1 MKKILSVVLAIIM
14 AFSTFSLLV
23 FAKEENPVPVIV
35 LQGYSGPTLVYTVE
49 NGEPIIDPET
59 GDVVKAWH
67 LDLGELALK
76 FIAALPAGVVGTAL
90 GRDAI
95 VEAWTPILK
104 EALAP
109 IGVNPDGS
117 SRENLTYYPKGAA
130 ATQVSALIEN
140 DMEEYIP
147 ESVFVETA
155 IEEVGAENV
164 FGFTYDWRKSQV
176 DYAKAI
182 DEYIQEVKEITG
194 SDQVDLMGLSHGGQ
208 CGTSYLYYYG
218 YKHDVRNA
226 ILANP
231 ATFGTTIV
239 GSLFTGQPLNLNVQN
254 LMQWIEYAF
263 DLEED
268 FNWIFKYLT
277 LEDIVALLNRVLSD
291 EELIMKA
298 AHMPSLLDFIPND
311 YFEEAVEFTGLS
323 AEENGKAY
331 YDTVEFHTNLAAG
344 DNLSKKLAQLREEGM
359 KIGHIV
365 GVGYESISGNNIN
378 GDLVIDTYLSSGSY
392 CTPLGETLPVGYVQ
406 QNTNCDN
413 PNHYHISPEF
423 NLDASTGFSPDH
435 TWYAI
440 GQAHGQYFND
450 PYTRQIVCK
459 FLWGDLK
466 DVFCDERFPQ
476 FNYTQ
481 KHADNIYVHFNNTDI
496 GYHSSSDTELIIEN
510 LSNTSPIHILKV
522 NIDGADMEYDYEINT
537 VLQVNEKY
545 VIDLNNVSPETADK
559 PFKVIVT
566 YLIDNTMH
574 TIASKEFSFIA
585 ISDEDMKTYSHLVKQ
600 IEEEVM
606 PSPELPS
613 QSEEPTQ
620 KPELQEPETET
631 EKPVT
636 VPDEPTTEDNEI
648 ITDVE
653 IPDTNSPKSHS
664 VVIAL
669 AVCGAILT
677 TTAVVLK
684 KKEE

>member
-1 MKKILSVVLAIIM
+1 MKKVLSVILAIIIV
-14 AFSTFSLLV
+14 FSTCSLFA
-23 FAKEENPVPVIV
+23 FAKEEEVVPIIV
-35 LQGYSGPTLVYTVE
+35 LQGYSGPTLVYTNE

-67 LDLGELALK
+67 LDLGALILELV
-76 FIAALPAGVVGTAL
+76 AALPAGIVGTAM
-90 GRDAI
+90 GYDAI
-95 VEAWTPILK
+95 AEAWSTILK
-104 EALAP
+104 DALAP

-147 ESVFVETA
+147 ESVFCETA
-155 IEEVGAENV
+155 IEMVGAENV
-164 FGFTYDWRKSQV
+164 FGFTFDWRKSQV

-194 SDQVDLMGLSHGGQ
+194 SDKVDLMGLSHGGQ
-208 CGTSYLYYYG
+208 YGTSYLYYYG

-231 ATFGTTIV
+231 ATFGTTVV
-239 GSLFTGQPLNLNVQN
+239 GQLFTGKTLDLDMQN
-254 LMQWIEYAF
+254 LMQWIQYAF
-263 DLEED
+263 DMEED
-268 FNWIFKYLT
+268 FDLIFKYLT
-277 LEDIVALLNRVLSD
+277 LEDLIALLNRVLSD

-331 YDTVEFHTNLAAG
+331 YDTVEFHTNLASG
-344 DNLSKKLAQLREEGM
+344 NNLSKKLAQLREEGM

-365 GVGYESISGNNIN
+365 GVGYESVSGQNYN
-378 GDLVIDTYLSSGSY
+378 GDLVIDAHLSSGSY
-392 CTPLGETLPVGYVQ
+392 CTPLGELLPADYVQ

-413 PNHYHISPEF
+413 PEHYHISPEY

-450 PYTRQIVCK
+450 PYTRQIVCN
-459 FLWGDLK
+459 FLWGDLET
-466 DVFCDERFPQ
+466 VFDDDKFPQ

-496 GYHSSSDTELIIEN
+496 GYHCSADTELIVEN
-510 LSNTSPIHILKV
+510 LSNTSPIHILCV
-522 NIDGADMEYDYEINT
+522 NVDGADMDYDYEINT
-537 VLQVNEKY
+537 VLQVGEKY
-545 VIDLNNVSPETADK
+545 VIDVSNVSPETADK
-559 PFKVIVT
+559 PFKVVVT
-566 YLIDNTMH
+566 YIIDNTQH
-574 TIASKEFSFIA
+574 TIATKEFSFIA
-585 ISDEDMKTYSHLVKQ
+585 MSDENMEIYPHLAKKTVD
-600 IEEEVM
+600 EEVK
-606 PSPELPS
+606 PVPE
-613 QSEEPTQ
+613 ETV
-620 KPELQEPETET
+620 KPEESTQETET
-631 EKPVT
+631 EISTEKPAV
-636 VPDEPTTEDNEI
+636 DETTTEENKEI

-653 IPDTNSPKSHS
+653 IPNTDSFQPKS
-664 VVIAL
+664 VIVAL
-669 AVCGAILT
+669 AVCGVALT

-684 KKEE
+684 KKEG